1 MTKELK
7 KFMEYETRKE
17 HKPCD
22 LKIKKLE
29 AKIKRLEAYKTK
41 YETAIEKASFRI
53 SSPIFKNERM
63 QTKVARRMIQQI
75 FEV

>member
-1 MTKELK
+1 MSKDLK

-17 HKPCD
+17 HGPCE
-22 LKIKKLE
+22 KTIKKLE
-29 AKIKRLEAYKTK
+29 AENKKLKEYKAK
-41 YETAIEKASFRI
+41 YKTAIEKASFRI

-63 QTKVARRMIQQI
+63 QTKVAKRMIQQI